1 MDSLKALAGSIKYVE
16 QHFARINR
24 IIIFSSRDACAVPN
38 EEYNTEIICGG
49 TGDFNGRKSSLLSSV
64 SDYARS
70 VNHDQHHRANSPN
83 SDKTVSFLDEHIKIK
98 SK

>member
-1 MDSLKALAGSIKYVE
+1 MSNTILNE
-16 QHFARINR
+16 FC
-24 IIIFSSRDACAVPN
+24 RDACAVPGVD
-38 EEYNTEIICGG
+38 YNGDNVCGG

-70 VNHDQHHRANSPN
+70 MSIEQNHPIANRAGSPN
-83 SDKTVSFLDEHIKIK
+83 SDKTVSFYDERSKIK